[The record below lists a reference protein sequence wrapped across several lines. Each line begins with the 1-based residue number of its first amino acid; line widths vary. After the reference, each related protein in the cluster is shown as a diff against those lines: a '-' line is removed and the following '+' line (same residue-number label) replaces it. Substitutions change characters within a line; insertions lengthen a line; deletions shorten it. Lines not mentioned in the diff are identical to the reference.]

1 LERDHL
7 LVDEVV
13 LKHQPV
19 AASDLLFEAGVPIL
33 PIHAPGRIG
42 VQHPGID
49 VGAIRNLIGIRI
61 QNQQDEGAQSRV
73 GGQRG
78 PFRGQRHQ
86 DISVHH
92 AAGLL
97 LAHIEGEEGP
107 MPEGRFHVEAILVIV
122 RGLEPPHLKEGPGAE
137 DAVLM
142 GFVEPPMQGAPNARL
157 RVQPGGGCDAVF
169 RAEIVEV
176 RQELGNQGGRR
187 AQPLEQIFEE
197 IHVHRVDGD
206 VFIALVFSGPGVGSG
221 DLHLRAPRDGRRSR
235 VFLVRRFRDGVLAGR
250 VAASSGGAWPLRR
263 LGGKGDRQADIKG
276 EREHAGRATSAP
288 AARDRRREGEGHR
301 GGSLA
306 PTKARRRPAP
316 GTKKV

>member
-1 LERDHL
+1 MVLEY
-7 LVDEVV
+7 
-13 LKHQPV
+13 QPV
-19 AASDLLFEAGVPIL
+19 AAPDPLIEAGVPIL

-97 LAHIEGEEGP
+97 LAHIEGDEGP
-107 MPEGRFHVEAILVIV
+107 APEGRFDSEAILVIV
-122 RGLEPPHLKEGPGAE
+122 RGLQPSHLKEGPRAE

-142 GFVEPPMQGAPNARL
+142 GLIQPPMQGAPDPRL
-157 RVQPGGGCDAVF
+157 RVQPDGGCDAVF
-169 RAEIVEV
+169 RAEIAEV

-197 IHVHRVDGD
+197 IHVHRVHRD
-206 VFIALVFSGPGVGSG
+206 VFIALVLTGPGVGPG
-221 DLHLRAPRDGRRSR
+221 HLHFRAPHHGRGSR
-235 VFLVRRFRDGVLAGR
+235 VFLARRFRCLSLAGR
-250 VAASSGGAWPLRR
+250 VWPLRL
-263 LGGKGDRQADIKG
+263 LGHERDRQAG
-276 EREHAGRATSAP
+276 SQSER
-288 AARDRRREGEGHR
+288 
-301 GGSLA
+301 
-306 PTKARRRPAP
+306 K
-316 GTKKV
+316 